1 MLNFASWLAKQSNKD
16 PMIKA
21 LQEFASANDNRWPVD
36 SDRIEDYLTAITS
49 SASGPSRDDLLT
61 ALGRLYE
68 RWLNQERRTFWA
80 QLSDHG
86 GSIALF
92 IGGLIIAG
100 GLAYGIFVNK
110 TFFDL
115 MAQSDHARGLITFLF
130 SFATIAI
137 IILVSVAV
145 FWMDKAEVEAR
156 FAHAKDLISI
166 LVGVLG
172 TIIGFY
178 FGTASNSGL
187 APQRSAMTVTR
198 YSATPEQKLTTPQ
211 DAAYEANFRRV
222 WSPQN

>member
-36 SDRIEDYLTAITS
+36 SDTIHDYRTAIS
-49 SASGPSRDDLLT
+49 SAGGPSRDDLLT
-61 ALGRLYE
+61 ALGQLYE
-68 RWLNQERRTFWA
+68 RWLNQGRRTFWA
-80 QLSDHG
+80 QLGDHA
-86 GSIALF
+86 GSMALF

-110 TFFDL
+110 AFFDL

-187 APQRSAMTVTR
+187 APQRSAMTVTP
-198 YSATPEQKLTTPQ
+198 YSATLEQKLATPQ
-211 DAAYEANFRRV
+211 DPVYEANFRRV
-222 WSPQN
+222 WEPRN